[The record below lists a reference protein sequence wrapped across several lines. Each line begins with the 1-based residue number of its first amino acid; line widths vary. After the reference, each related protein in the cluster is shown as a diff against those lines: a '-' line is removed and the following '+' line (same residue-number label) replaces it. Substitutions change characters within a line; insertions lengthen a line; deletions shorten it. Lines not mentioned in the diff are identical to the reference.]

1 MLLGIGFPLCGV
13 QHRKKNCIERQRSHT
28 LRSAH
33 DSRDQSLRSLCHLQ
47 GAGRAPQVAQWGT
60 NFETCQFGTR
70 AEHFVARVKI
80 VRENLQHFIVTYT
93 ASSCSSS
100 VSFYKAHD
108 IHKIYTYINIYIH
121 TYPTRHHVFPLCF
134 SRPLHLQKVS
144 RRSLKT
150 PAELW
155 GFKQSLMM
163 WWLLR
168 SWNLRCQRARHE
180 VGSLQPSIAEPIP
193 ATNPLPA
200 RIAR

>member
-1 MLLGIGFPLCGV
+1 MELVFRYVECNIE
-13 QHRKKNCIERQRSHT
+13 KNCIERQRSHT

-108 IHKIYTYINIYIH
+108 IHKIYTYTYKYIYTHIPNSPSRFS
-121 TYPTRHHVFPLCF
+121 TLFLQTSASSKGIPTILKDP
-134 SRPLHLQKVS
+134 SRTLGLQAVVDDVVVV
-144 RRSLKT
+144 T
-150 PAELW
+150 
-155 GFKQSLMM
+155 
-163 WWLLR
+163 
-168 SWNLRCQRARHE
+168 
-180 VGSLQPSIAEPIP
+180 VVEPEMSTSSP
-193 ATNPLPA
+193 
-200 RIAR
+200 